1 MKPILP
7 VFCSILFVFSKSSAN
22 AAENW
27 VPFQKFSYF
36 VSGKEACRNE
46 SVEFLLTQLRNQ
58 GRQEAELTKLKE
70 DFYLRIQSRDVIRP
84 FVSENDVFAGI
95 NNRWVSVAP
104 GCTNFLLQCKADQQN
119 SCKKISSFPNN
130 QVVTVIF
137 FDEGRLVAKR
147 ETYAADVL
155 NIPEKIDFILSVDGG
170 KSWTEIRTPVPVCGV
185 RAGVCEL
192 IPLSFS
198 KYTFIST
205 KLNAK
210 GNDFEEVSIH
220 STADGGKTWVLSIEK
235 WQGVNFP
242 DWVSLSKAT
251 MVTIPVPQG
260 HTISISEHDLN
271 SKKTKSF
278 QTSLPPD
285 NWSHPNPGF
294 VIKRDAEYFVQL
306 NESALMGGTSV
317 FRLNQTDVSETQKPV
332 WTSGTARV
340 KDFQVSETAVVLR
353 TWDASALSLVTSRFS
368 EKIHYSLDGG
378 GKWKVLDVPEN
389 ILDGTL
395 LLSNKRIW
403 LFLPDGIGY
412 LDLPVNE

>member
-7 VFCSILFVFSKSSAN
+7 VFCSILFVFLQSSVN

-46 SVEFLLTQLRNQ
+46 GLEFLLTQLRSQ
-58 GRQEAELTKLKE
+58 GMQEAALTKLND
-70 DFYLRIQSRDVIRP
+70 DFYLRIQSRDVMRP
-84 FVSENDVFAGI
+84 FVRGNDVFAGI

-119 SCKKISSFPNN
+119 SCKEISSFPNN
-130 QVVTVIF
+130 QVVTVLF

-147 ETYAADVL
+147 ETYAANVL
-155 NIPEKIDFILSVDGG
+155 NFPEKIDFILSDDGG
-170 KSWTEIRTPVPVCGV
+170 KSWSEIRTPVPACGV

-198 KYTFIST
+198 KYAFIST

-210 GNDFEEVSIH
+210 GDGFDEVSVH
-220 STADGGKTWVLSIEK
+220 STADGGKTWVLSIDK
-235 WQGVNFP
+235 WQGVDFP
-242 DWVSLSKAT
+242 VWVSLSKAI

-260 HTISISEHDLN
+260 HTVSISEHDL
-271 SKKTKSF
+271 SSQKTKSF
-278 QTSLPPD
+278 QTSLPSD

-306 NESALMGGTSV
+306 NESALIGGASV
-317 FRLNQTDVSETQKPV
+317 FRLNQAAVSETQKPV
-332 WTSGTARV
+332 WTSGTTRV

-353 TWDASALSLVTSRFS
+353 TWDASAMSLVTPRFR

-378 GKWKVLDVPEN
+378 DKWKVLDVPEN

-403 LFLPDGIGY
+403 LFSPDGIRY
-412 LDLPVNE
+412 LDLPVNQ

>member
-1 MKPILP
+1 M
-7 VFCSILFVFSKSSAN
+7 
-22 AAENW
+22 
-27 VPFQKFSYF
+27 
-36 VSGKEACRNE
+36 
-46 SVEFLLTQLRNQ
+46 
-58 GRQEAELTKLKE
+58 QEAALTKLND
-70 DFYLRIQSRDVIRP
+70 DFYLRIQSRDVMRP
-84 FVSENDVFAGI
+84 FVRGNDVFAGI

-119 SCKKISSFPNN
+119 SCKEISSFPNN
-130 QVVTVIF
+130 QVVTVLF

-147 ETYAADVL
+147 ETYAANVL
-155 NIPEKIDFILSVDGG
+155 NFPEKIDFILSDDGG
-170 KSWTEIRTPVPVCGV
+170 KSWSEIRTPVPACGV

-198 KYTFIST
+198 KYAFIST

-210 GNDFEEVSIH
+210 GDGFDEVSVH
-220 STADGGKTWVLSIEK
+220 STADGGKTWVLSIDK
-235 WQGVNFP
+235 WQGVDFP
-242 DWVSLSKAT
+242 VWVSLSKAI

-260 HTISISEHDLN
+260 HTVSISEHDL
-271 SKKTKSF
+271 SSQKTKSF
-278 QTSLPPD
+278 QTSLPSD

-306 NESALMGGTSV
+306 NESALIGGASV
-317 FRLNQTDVSETQKPV
+317 FRLNQAAVSETQKPV
-332 WTSGTARV
+332 WTSGTTRV

-353 TWDASALSLVTSRFS
+353 TWDASAMSLVTPRFR

-378 GKWKVLDVPEN
+378 DKWKVLDVPEN

-403 LFLPDGIGY
+403 LFSPDGIRY
-412 LDLPVNE
+412 LDLPVNQ